1 MEKILKAEWQKFKNE
16 EGVSFYPEEIPSP
29 YKEVAIRAMQQVK
42 NLNIPAVM
50 VELPTEFE
58 IGNQAVNYAGY
69 KTSASGRRAAFVA
82 GAEWM
87 KQKLAGNDR

>member
-50 VELPTEFE
+50 
-58 IGNQAVNYAGY
+58 Q
-69 KTSASGRRAAFVA
+69 
-82 GAEWM
+82 
-87 KQKLAGNDR
+87 